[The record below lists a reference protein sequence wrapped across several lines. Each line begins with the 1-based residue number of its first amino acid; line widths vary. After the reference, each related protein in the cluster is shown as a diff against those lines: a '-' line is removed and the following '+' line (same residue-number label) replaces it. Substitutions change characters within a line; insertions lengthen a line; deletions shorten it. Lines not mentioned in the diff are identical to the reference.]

1 MRGRAIRLAGGLTD
15 PGSRLP
21 NALALL
27 FVAVLAVVVV
37 HNAFTYPSVSGFE
50 AEADIA
56 YARAVVEHWRI
67 PTSSPTTSPPGFFLL
82 GGGMIKLGEAIG
94 VDKPAHLGQLLNGLL
109 AVGSAILLAV
119 LCAIVFPGRAWL
131 RCAALG
137 FFVSLPVVLKTAAMF
152 HPEPLVAFLAL
163 LATVLA
169 ARMIAVGQGPARVCV
184 RARDSSGS
192 RAARSLGRH
201 LGARRRLSRTARH
214 SVAHPADRRRAL
226 RALVVAGIVGVLVA
240 APWYVH
246 LQTTFSN
253 PVFGAPLF
261 RRRRIR
267 LRLSCRAVSRRLRH
281 SGSPWPPASCPRS
294 GSGSTPIRNS
304 KRRSSRRG
312 AQASPPPTGRSRT
325 PRCGGTITASGNGGR
340 CSSPSRPRLPGG

>member
-67 PTSSPTTSPPGFFLL
+67 PTELTNNYYTPPGFFLL

-94 VDKPAHLGQLLNGLL
+94 VDEPAHLGQLLNGLL

-169 ARMIAVGQGPARVCV
+169 ARMIAVGRY
-184 RARDSSGS
+184 RLGS
-192 RAARSLGRH
+192 AFVLGIV
-201 LGARRRLSRTARH
+201 LGAGQLVRSAGIWELGVVCLALLAT
-214 SVAHPADRRRAL
+214 ADR
-226 RALVVAGIVGVLVA
+226 
-240 APWYVH
+240 
-246 LQTTFSN
+246 
-253 PVFGAPLF
+253 
-261 RRRRIR
+261 
-267 LRLSCRAVSRRLRH
+267 
-281 SGSPWPPASCPRS
+281 PPR
-294 GSGSTPIRNS
+294 
-304 KRRSSRRG
+304 
-312 AQASPPPTGRSRT
+312 
-325 PRCGGTITASGNGGR
+325 
-340 CSSPSRPRLPGG
+340 